1 MRIKLEIKTECI
13 FSTQVSVRVYD
24 LNYGNHVSNDAI
36 LRFAHEARVQWLKS
50 MNWSEANIETKG
62 IIMSDAAIQYI
73 SEGFLGDQIEIQIHL
88 DDLSRVGFDLYYN
101 MINTTQSKVLAQV
114 KTGILF
120 FDYHNRKVCAV
131 PDEFKNR
138 II

>member
-1 MRIKLEIKTECI
+1 
-13 FSTQVSVRVYD
+13 
-24 LNYGNHVSNDAI
+24 
-36 LRFAHEARVQWLKS
+36 
-50 MNWSEANIETKG
+50 
-62 IIMSDAAIQYI
+62 MSDAAIQYI

-88 DDLSRVGFDLYYN
+88 DDLSRVGFDMYYN

-120 FDYHNRKVCAV
+120 FDYQNRKVCAV

-138 II
+138 IF